1 MRKALRGVWKE
12 TTDVKVADLMAPD
25 VVTVQR
31 HHTVEHARD
40 LMQRNGFHALPV
52 VDSDV
57 TVAGIVSSQDLA
69 ANLKGSTPIGSV
81 MTSEVY
87 IIPQY
92 NDVHHAARLMRNH
105 KIHHV
110 VVPQEK
116 KVVGVLSSFDLLKL
130 VEQRRLV
137 MKAGP
142 TPSRREARRQ

>member
-1 MRKALRGVWKE
+1 
-12 TTDVKVADLMAPD
+12 MAPD

-57 TVAGIVSSQDLA
+57 TVAGILSFQDLA
-69 ANLKGSTPIGSV
+69 ANLKGSTPIGGV
-81 MTSEVY
+81 MTRDVY

-92 NDVHHAARLMRNH
+92 NDIHHAARLMRDH

-110 VVPQEK
+110 VTQEK

-130 VEQRRLV
+130 VEQHRFV

-142 TPSRREARRQ
+142 TSLQKRGPSPVASPAERSRDRTLRSL

>member
-87 IIPQY
+87 IISQY

-130 VEQRRLV
+130 VKQRRLV

>member
-1 MRKALRGVWKE
+1 
-12 TTDVKVADLMAPD
+12 MAPD

-81 MTSEVY
+81 ITSEVY

-92 NDVHHAARLMRNH
+92 DDIHHTARLMRDH

-110 VVPQEK
+110 VTQEK

-130 VEQRRLV
+130 VEQHRFV
-137 MKAGP
+137 K
-142 TPSRREARRQ
+142 Q